1 MNADSI
7 VSTVVLPWLRAHLR
21 PVILIGAGLVMIVGL
36 GVLSHG
42 LVATGLDPHA
52 SSIAQRKELSVTA
65 SSASARLAA
74 DHARLAS
81 AIGAP
86 DPVRVARDT
95 AVVHTTLASWA
106 GSGAVTPDVT
116 GDFPGQWRGIRPDQL
131 KLAGLDA
138 RVTGVAGQ
146 DFTYA
151 ATARFVPLHQGT
163 NSIRTVALTWRA
175 DAAGHVSGLAAD
187 LAATPVT
194 SITPTVSPS
203 R

>member
-1 MNADSI
+1 MNADST

-21 PVILIGAGLVMIVGL
+21 PVILIGAGLVMIAGL

-42 LVATGLDPHA
+42 LVATGSDPHA

-95 AVVHTTLASWA
+95 AVVHTTLAAWA

-146 DFTYA
+146 DLTYA
-151 ATARFVPLHQGT
+151 ATARFVPLHKGT

-187 LAATPVT
+187 LAVTPVT
-194 SITPTVSPS
+194 SITPTASPS

>member
-21 PVILIGAGLVMIVGL
+21 PVILIGAGLVMIAGL
-36 GVLSHG
+36 AVLSHG

-95 AVVHTTLASWA
+95 AVVHTTLAAWA

-131 KLAGLDA
+131 KLVGLDA

-151 ATARFVPLHQGT
+151 ATARFVPLHKGT

>member
-21 PVILIGAGLVMIVGL
+21 PVILIGAGLVMIAGL
-36 GVLSHG
+36 AVLSHG

-86 DPVRVARDT
+86 DPVRVARDI
-95 AVVHTTLASWA
+95 AVVHTTLAAWA

-151 ATARFVPLHQGT
+151 ATARFVPLHKGT